1 MDIPLSPEAIRSL
14 KSFDHIPDSQATLP
28 RPVVEELL
36 TQGLAYESRIGG
48 VIGMT
53 AAGRR
58 WLTQHA
64 E

>member
-1 MDIPLSPEAIRSL
+1 MDISLSPEAIWSL

-28 RPVVEELL
+28 RPVADELL
-36 TQGLAYESRIGG
+36 TCGLAYESRLGG
-48 VIGMT
+48 AINMT

-58 WLTQHA
+58 WLTRHT